1 MSAQLAGSLA
11 AEMHAAGGQRIDEV
25 LMSADASRSFALQ
38 GEGGDPG
45 HLRVSVDTT
54 RAMNTPLEQSSQRIE
69 QQAAGQ
75 ALAREQQ
82 LEQTQAT
89 QRSLHA

>member
-1 MSAQLAGSLA
+1 
-11 AEMHAAGGQRIDEV
+11 
-25 LMSADASRSFALQ
+25 
-38 GEGGDPG
+38 
-45 HLRVSVDTT
+45 
-54 RAMNTPLEQSSQRIE
+54 MNTPLEQSSQRIE

>member
-1 MSAQLAGSLA
+1 MNAVRLFTTVALMVASLGS
-11 AEMHAAGGQRIDEV
+11 HAAVRMTSDG
-25 LMSADASRSFALQ
+25 F
-38 GEGGDPG
+38 
-45 HLRVSVDTT
+45 SVDTT

>member
-1 MSAQLAGSLA
+1 
-11 AEMHAAGGQRIDEV
+11 
-25 LMSADASRSFALQ
+25 MSADASRSFALQ
-38 GEGGDPG
+38 GQGDDPG

-54 RAMNTPLEQSSQRIE
+54 RAMNTSLEQSSLRID
-69 QQAAGQ
+69 QQSAGQ